1 MLLLKAFS
9 DIKSLRSVFANNS
22 WVFFTPH
29 TTLYMH
35 LRNYR
40 AYCVLEYNLNNHTDM
55 DQHLL
60 QTGKDLQKKE
70 YNYFKKRL
78 QAEQKNYNLHN
89 KAIILS
95 ALKK

>member
-1 MLLLKAFS
+1 MDWDIIIKPKKKFTAYSSKHENISFVFKIVMVLLKAFS

-22 WVFFTPH
+22 WVFFIPH

-60 QTGKDLQKKE
+60 QTGKDL
-70 YNYFKKRL
+70 
-78 QAEQKNYNLHN
+78 
-89 KAIILS
+89 
-95 ALKK
+95 